1 MLSTQSVQLLHRLR
15 ESDTA
20 ANISHSQC
28 EFYLNLRMTPR
39 IACSVTVILQEI
51 ITFKKL
57 PGKPE
62 NGTFSAFLAART
74 MLFQIACNNSLSS

>member
-1 MLSTQSVQLLHRLR
+1 MLSAQSVQLLHRLC

-28 EFYLNLRMTPR
+28 GYHLNLRMTLR

-51 ITFKKL
+51 ITFKIL

-62 NGTFSAFLAART
+62 NGTFSVFLAALAL
-74 MLFQIACNNSLSS
+74 LF